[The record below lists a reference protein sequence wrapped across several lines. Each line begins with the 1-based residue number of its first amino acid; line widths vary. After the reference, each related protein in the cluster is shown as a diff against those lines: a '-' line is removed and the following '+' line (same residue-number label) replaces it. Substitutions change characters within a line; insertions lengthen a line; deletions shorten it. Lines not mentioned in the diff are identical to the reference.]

1 MMQDVQL
8 DSSGD
13 LAIIGGDA
21 QLTTDEQ
28 EDVRQQV
35 QCRLEVLRGQWALDV
50 TLGVPWLDQV
60 LGAQSPQAAAVII
73 AAELAKIERVI
84 RVERLTASRDP
95 ATRELSVAGLL
106 LISDADGALIAQQV
120 TLSLGDDGTLALL
133 LEATGGF

>member
-1 MMQDVQL
+1 MMQDVML

-28 EDVRQQV
+28 EDARQQV

-95 ATRELSVAGLL
+95 ASRELSVAGLL
-106 LISDADGALIAQQV
+106 LISDADGALIEQQI